1 MPECSRWVIG
11 ASLKDDKVTGQAKR
25 GEKKYSGEKNGRQ
38 FKKADWTGNLC
49 FARVSWKERKDF

>member
-25 GEKKYSGEKNGRQ
+25 GKKKYSGG
-38 FKKADWTGNLC
+38 KKKRETVQESRLD
-49 FARVSWKERKDF
+49 R